1 MDRRTVLK
9 SGVALGGLA
18 TFAAGYSDTARKV
31 VEGAVESLGPKAAR
45 AANINGA
52 SLAPEFSVDPATG
65 ALTPNPSQRVG
76 YTMCMGC
83 TTYCGVRVRVDTATN
98 RVVRV
103 AGNPFHPLSTDPA
116 LPPETS
122 IRDSFVALSRRDE
135 QGLCERST
143 ACGRGAALL
152 AQMTSPFRITTP
164 LKRVGPRGG
173 AQWQPIS
180 FEQLLAEVIEGG
192 DLFGEGHVAGLR
204 AIRGTAPIDPARP
217 DLGPKANQLAFLSST
232 NEGRENFA
240 RRFVQQAFGSINFVG
255 HGGYCGGS
263 YRSGS
268 GAAFG
273 DVKQMPHAKPDLAA
287 AEFVI
292 FCGTSPA
299 NAGNPF
305 KRQAWQLARGRTDG
319 TLNYVVVD
327 PVLGHSDA
335 LAAHH
340 RGRWIPIRPATD
352 GAFAM
357 AMIRWIIE
365 NRRYDEKFLT
375 QPNARTAAAAGEASW
390 SNATHLVIAEPGHPR
405 EGFFLRASDLGVAIE
420 GDRYSDKDPFVVA
433 EPGTGRL
440 LPHDRLA
447 GAAELIVDA
456 PFAVGEKALRLRSSF
471 DLLRESANRFTIADY
486 ATTCGIPADVIEGLA
501 KEFTSH
507 GKKAAV
513 NTHGGTMAG
522 NGFYNAFALVTLNT
536 LIGNLNAKGGTMAS
550 GGAFPAEGAGPRYN
564 LATFEGAVT
573 PKGTP
578 LSRNV
583 PYERSGE
590 FKAKTEAG
598 RPYPAEQPWF
608 PAAPQLGTEWF
619 PAALSGYPYPL
630 KALILW
636 NTNPI
641 YGIPGLRAQVDA
653 ALKDPKRL
661 PLIIAIDPFINETVA
676 YADYVVPDSL
686 VYESWGF
693 AAPWHGVPTRV
704 STARW
709 PVVEPPLA
717 RTKDGDRIGLES
729 FFIAIAKALGLRGFG
744 ANAMTDAGGNAVAL
758 DRATDWY
765 MRAAANVAFAGQK
778 PVADAS
784 DDDLALTG
792 VDRFVPELRSTL
804 KDDEWRKAAH
814 VLSRG
819 GRFQPVNQAYQGD
832 QMAQKFPR
840 GLQLYNEQ
848 VGTARSAVTG
858 RRFAGVPQWTEPAF
872 ADGSAM
878 RTHFPASDWPMLLC
892 SQKSVLMN
900 SYAIGLDRLRGIHV
914 ENPVAI
920 HADDAAALGLRNGDT
935 VRISTPGGSVVA
947 TALVRHGV
955 MKGVIAIE
963 HGYGHKELGARP
975 HVIGGVSQPVK
986 PALAAGVS
994 LNDLG
999 LGDPSR
1005 KGPAVWLDPVA
1016 GSAVRQGLP
1025 ARIARV

>member
-9 SGVALGGLA
+9 TGAAVGGLA
-18 TFAAGYSDTARKV
+18 TFAAGYADVGRKV
-31 VEGAVESLGPKAAR
+31 VDGVVDSLAPKAA
-45 AANINGA
+45 AANIHGA
-52 SLAPEFSVDPATG
+52 SLAPEYTVDPATG
-65 ALTPNPSQRVG
+65 TLTPNAGQQVA

-83 TTYCGVRVRVDTATN
+83 TTYCGVRVRVDKASG

-103 AGNPFHPLSTDPA
+103 AGNPFHPLSADPA
-116 LPPETS
+116 LPPEAS
-122 IRDSFVALSRRDE
+122 VRDSFVAVSRRGE
-135 QGLCERST
+135 QGLRDRST
-143 ACGRGAALL
+143 ACGRGAAML
-152 AQMTSPFRITTP
+152 AQMESPFRITTP

-173 AQWQPIS
+173 AKWQPIS

-192 DLFGEGHVAGLR
+192 DLFGEGHVDGLR
-204 AIRGTAPIDPARP
+204 AIRSTAPIDPARP
-217 DLGPKANQLAFLSST
+217 DLGTRTNQLAFLSST

-255 HGGYCGGS
+255 HGAYCGGS

-268 GAAFG
+268 GAVFG
-273 DVKQMPHAKPDLAA
+273 DVKQMPHAKPDFAN

-292 FCGTSPA
+292 FCGTAPA

-305 KRQAWQLARGRTDG
+305 KRQGWQLARGRTDG
-319 TLNYVVVD
+319 KLDYVVVD
-327 PVLGHSDA
+327 PVLGHSDSM
-335 LAAHH
+335 AARH

-365 NRRYDEKFLT
+365 NRRYDERFLV
-375 QPNARTAAAAGEASW
+375 QPNAKAAAAAGEPSW
-390 SNATHLVIAEPGHPR
+390 SNATHLVIAEPSHPR
-405 EGFFLRASDLGVAIE
+405 EGFFLRASDLGLPVE
-420 GDRYSDKDPFVVA
+420 GDKYSDKDAFVVV
-433 EPGTGRL
+433 EPGTGAL
-440 LPHDRLA
+440 VAHDALA
-447 GAAELIVDA
+447 GPATLLVDA
-456 PFAVGEKALRLRSSF
+456 AFAVGDKSLRLRSSF
-471 DLLRESANRFTIADY
+471 DLLRESAERHSIADY
-486 ATTCGIPADVIEGLA
+486 ASVCGIPAEVIEGLA

-513 NTHGGTMAG
+513 NSHGGTMAG
-522 NGFYNAFALVTLNT
+522 NGFYNAFALVMLNT
-536 LIGNLNAKGGTMAS
+536 LVGNLNAKGGTMAS
-550 GGAFPAEGAGPRYN
+550 GGAFPAEGPGPRYN
-564 LATFEGAVT
+564 LATFDGAVA

-590 FKAKTEAG
+590 FKIKKEAG
-598 RPYPAEQPWF
+598 RAYPAAQPWY

-619 PAALSGYPYPL
+619 SAALSGYPYAL

-653 ALKDPKRL
+653 PLKDPKRL
-661 PLIIAIDPFINETVA
+661 PLIIAIDPFINETGA

-686 VYESWGF
+686 LYESWGF

-709 PVVEPPLA
+709 PVVEAPLA
-717 RTKDGDRIGLES
+717 KTRDGEQVGLES
-729 FFIAIAKALGLRGFG
+729 FFIACAKA
-744 ANAMTDAGGNAVAL
+744 MKDAAGTPVAL

-765 MRAAANVAFAGQK
+765 LRAAANVAFAGQK

-784 DDDLALTG
+784 DDDMALTG
-792 VDRFVPELRSTL
+792 VDRFAPLLQATL
-804 KDDEWRKAAH
+804 KEDEWRKAAH
-814 VLSRG
+814 VLTRG
-819 GRFQPVNQAYQGD
+819 GRYQPVNQAYQGD
-832 QMAQKFPR
+832 QMAQRFPR
-840 GLQLYNEQ
+840 ALQVYNEQ

-858 RRFAGVPQWTEPAF
+858 KRFAGVPQWTEPAF
-872 ADGSAM
+872 SDGSAM
-878 RTHFPASDWPMLLC
+878 RQHFSTAEWPMLLC

-900 SYAIGLDRLRGIHV
+900 SYSIGLDRLRGIHV
-914 ENPVAI
+914 DNPVAL
-920 HADDAAALGLRNGDT
+920 HVDDAAALGIRNGDR
-935 VRISTPGGSVVA
+935 VRIATPGGSVVG

-955 MKGVIAIE
+955 MKGVIAVE
-963 HGYGHKELGARP
+963 HGYGHKELGARS
-975 HVIGGVSQPVK
+975 HMIGATAQPVK
-986 PALAAGVS
+986 PALAAGIC

-999 LGDPSR
+999 LGDPTR
-1005 KGPAVWLDPVA
+1005 KEPAVWLDPVA

-1025 ARIARV
+1025 ARIARA